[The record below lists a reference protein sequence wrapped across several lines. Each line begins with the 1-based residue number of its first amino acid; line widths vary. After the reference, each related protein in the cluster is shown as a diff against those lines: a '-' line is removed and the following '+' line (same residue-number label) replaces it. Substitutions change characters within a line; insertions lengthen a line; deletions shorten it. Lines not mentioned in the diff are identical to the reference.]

1 MRAGSVRNF
10 CIVAHID
17 HGKSTLADRLLEAT
31 GAITDRQRR
40 DQILDNMDLERE
52 RGITIKASA
61 VTIDYDRDGT
71 PYMLNLIDTP
81 GHVDFHYEVSRAL
94 TACEGALLV
103 VDASQGVE
111 AQTVANAMLAME
123 HDLAIVPVVNKI
135 DLPTACPEDVAL
147 EIEHALALPSEDC
160 IFCSAKTGEGI
171 DELIQAIIEK
181 VPPPEG
187 EAEQPLRALIFDAE
201 YNDYRGV
208 IVYVRVFEGRLHA
221 GQKIRLMGTKT
232 EHIVQEL
239 GKFRP
244 AMSRFDTL
252 AAGEVGY
259 CVANIKTLADVN
271 IGDTIADV
279 ARADVAPLPG
289 YQAPQQMVFCDIYPT
304 ATTDYERLRDSLGR
318 LQLNDA
324 SLTFRPKSNEVLGF
338 GFGCGFLGLLHMDII
353 QERLEREC
361 GVDLVQ
367 TAPSTSYEVLMA
379 SGEVRRVDSPSE
391 MPPAGEVTEIRE
403 PMVRGSMIVP
413 VTSMGQVIQLAEQR
427 RGAFVRQEH
436 ISPTRVVLVF
446 DFPLAETIYDFYDK
460 LKSCTRGYG
469 TVDYE
474 FLGFHAADLVLVD
487 ILVNGKAAS
496 ALNFICH
503 RDSAEARG
511 RRILRR
517 LKKEIPR
524 HLFLIPLQAAIGS
537 RVIARETISAMR
549 KNVTAKCY
557 GGDVSRKRKLL
568 EKQKAG
574 KKRMKKIG
582 NVELP
587 QKAFLSVLETE

>member
-1 MRAGSVRNF
+1 MRAGSIRNF
-10 CIVAHID
+10 CIIAHID

-31 GAITDRQRR
+31 GAVSERDRR
-40 DQILDNMDLERE
+40 DQILDDMDLERE

-61 VTIDYDRDGT
+61 VTIDYTRDGQQ
-71 PYMLNLIDTP
+71 YMLNLIDTP

-111 AQTVANAMLAME
+111 AQTVANAYLAME
-123 HDLAIVPVVNKI
+123 QDLRIIAVVNKI
-135 DLPTACPEDVAL
+135 DLPSARPEDVAV
-147 EIEHALALPSEDC
+147 EIEHALALPSEEC
-160 IFCSAKTGEGI
+160 IFCSAKSGDGI
-171 DELIQAIIEK
+171 DEVIQAILRD
-181 VPPPEG
+181 VPPPKG
-187 EAEQPLRALIFDAE
+187 DPEAPLKALIFDAE

-208 IVYVRVFEGRLHA
+208 IVYIRVFEGRLRV
-221 GQKIRLMGTKT
+221 GQKIRLMGAGR

-244 AMSRFDTL
+244 AMVSL
-252 AAGEVGY
+252 KELSAGEVGY
-259 CVANIKTLADVN
+259 CVANLKTLNEVD
-271 IGDTIADV
+271 IGDTVADV
-279 ARADVAPLPG
+279 EHMDIKPLPG
-289 YQAPQQMVFCDIYPT
+289 YRQPQQMVFCDIYPT
-304 ATTDYERLRDSLGR
+304 ETTDYERLRDALER
-318 LQLNDA
+318 LRLNDA
-324 SLTFRPKSNEVLGF
+324 SFNFRPKSSEVLGF

-353 QERLEREC
+353 QERLERES

-367 TAPSTSYEVLMA
+367 TAPSTSYEVVLTR
-379 SGEVRRVDSPSE
+379 GEIVRIDSPSD
-391 MPPAGEVTEIRE
+391 MPPLAEVEGIRE
-403 PMVRGSMIVP
+403 PMVRGSMIIP
-413 VTSMGQVIQLAEQR
+413 VEAIGQVMLLAEHR
-427 RGAFVRQEH
+427 RGTFVRQEH

-474 FLGFHAADLVLVD
+474 FLGFFAADLVCVD
-487 ILVNGKAAS
+487 ILVNGKSAS

-503 RDSAEARG
+503 RDAAEGRG
-511 RRILRR
+511 RRILQR

-524 HLFLIPLQAAIGS
+524 HQFVIPLQAAIGS
-537 RVIARETISAMR
+537 RVVARETISALR

-557 GGDVSRKRKLL
+557 GGDVTRKRKLL
-568 EKQKAG
+568 EKQKEG
-574 KKRMKKIG
+574 KKRMKRIG

-587 QKAFLSVLETE
+587 QKAFLAVLETE